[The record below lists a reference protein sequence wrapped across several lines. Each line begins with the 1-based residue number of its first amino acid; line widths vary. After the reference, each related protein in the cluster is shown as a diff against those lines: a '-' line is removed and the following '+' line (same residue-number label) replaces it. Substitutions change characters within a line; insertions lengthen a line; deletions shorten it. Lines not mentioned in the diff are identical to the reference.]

1 MIYFFLQ
8 RKQMFVNFFVATN
21 LKKCGSNLELIFHKL
36 EMGANI
42 AIHWL
47 NNNEMVANSRM
58 FQLTFLARN
67 KNIDWET
74 SFLVKTIRSSNTAE
88 FEMLYK
94 NKNFKRH
101 IENIC
106 SKALDIF

>member
-1 MIYFFLQ
+1 
-8 RKQMFVNFFVATN
+8 
-21 LKKCGSNLELIFHKL
+21 
-36 EMGANI
+36 MGANI

-74 SFLVKTIRSSNTAE
+74 SFLVKTRSSNTAE
-88 FEMLYK
+88 FEMLDK

-101 IENIC
+101 I
-106 SKALDIF
+106 KIFAVKH